1 MSSSDPNSVYHFL
14 VTQELQEWQSA
25 MRKSPTFWNRTT
37 KSVQKKVNNIIP
49 EKVHNAITKAIKE
62 ITRAVIF
69 GSGFTTRSRK
79 EIGPLEEIETKVKER
94 INFYSSSAAV
104 EGAATGF
111 GGFLLS
117 LADFPLWLTLKMKML
132 FEIASRYGYDT
143 KDYKERLYILHIF
156 QLTFSSQQRRN
167 EIFEKM
173 ESWELIKEQLPDD
186 FNTFDWRTFQLEYRD
201 YIDLAKL
208 LQLIPGVGAI
218 AGALVNHKLTNK
230 LGKAAMNAYR
240 MRRED
245 FKKFRVLELKEEPV
259 PIYHLPEK
267 L

>member
-1 MSSSDPNSVYHFL
+1 MTSNSNSIYHQL
-14 VTQELQEWQSA
+14 AAAELQAWQQA
-25 MRKSPTFWNRTT
+25 MRRKPSFWNRTT
-37 KSVQKKVNNIIP
+37 KSAQKKINTIIP
-49 EKVHNAITKAIKE
+49 EKVHLAITKAIKE

-69 GSGFTTRSRK
+69 GSKFTTKTRK
-79 EIGPLEEIETKVKER
+79 EVGTLEEVEVKVKER

-132 FEIASRYGYDT
+132 FEIASRYGYNT

-156 QLTFSSQQRRN
+156 QLTFSSQEHRN
-167 EIFEKM
+167 EVFEKM

-186 FNTFDWRTFQLEYRD
+186 LNTFDWRTFQLEYRD

-218 AGALVNHKLTNK
+218 AGAYVNHKLTNK
-230 LGKAAMNAYR
+230 LGKVAMNAYR
-240 MRRED
+240 MRDAR
-245 FKKFRVLELKEEPV
+245 FKET
-259 PIYHLPEK
+259 K
-267 L
+267 LLS

>member
-1 MSSSDPNSVYHFL
+1 MKPSNQNSIYHQL
-14 VTQELQEWQSA
+14 VANELQAWQTA
-25 MRKSPTFWNRTT
+25 MRKKPSFWNRTT
-37 KSVQKKVNNIIP
+37 KKVQKKINSIIP
-49 EKVHNAITKAIKE
+49 EKVHLAITKAIKE

-69 GSGFTTRSRK
+69 GSGFTTRTRK
-79 EIGPLEEIETKVKER
+79 EVKPLEEIEIKVKER

-143 KDYKERLYILHIF
+143 KDYKERIFILHIF
-156 QLTFSSQQRRN
+156 QLTFSSQERRN

-173 ESWELIKEQLPDD
+173 ENWELIKDQLPND
-186 FNTFDWRTFQLEYRD
+186 FNSFDWRTFQLEYRD

-230 LGKAAMNAYR
+230 LGKVAMNAYR
-240 MRRED
+240 MRDDR
-245 FKKFRVLELKEEPV
+245 FKNV
-259 PIYHLPEK
+259 K
-267 L
+267 LLNG